1 MTLGGA
7 APSILSSLVR
17 VPSTSSTL
25 LYGIIIALCYI
36 CLCIVKRTKINKKRP
51 MCLIFFYKNTILKKI
66 FCIENRQRGDAKP
79 DRASEFFVLPL
90 YLIRRRPHVLH
101 PVRRLQRV
109 LTLRG
114 QDLADGCK
122 QVSKVRRLD
131 LKYLRIGF
139 LFKHYSH

>member
-1 MTLGGA
+1 MA
-7 APSILSSLVR
+7 YVS
-17 VPSTSSTL
+17 
-25 LYGIIIALCYI
+25 Y
-36 CLCIVKRTKINKKRP
+36 
-51 MCLIFFYKNTILKKI
+51 FFYKNTILIKI

-79 DRASEFFVLPL
+79 DRASEFVVLPL

-101 PVRRLQRV
+101 PVRWLQRV

>member
-1 MTLGGA
+1 
-7 APSILSSLVR
+7 
-17 VPSTSSTL
+17 
-25 LYGIIIALCYI
+25 
-36 CLCIVKRTKINKKRP
+36 

-139 LFKHYSH
+139 LFKHYSHQMQVAVTVIVGQVALQIIERFSNYLQCNCLAQVAAFKAHSHYRNSAATSK